1 MGLGHAARLKAATRV
16 DLAWFPTR
24 GFLSCFLL
32 EFLVKLF
39 RIRVVASVYLGLRFF
54 FFVLGLLVKVL
65 RYVCYRLP
73 LLLFVYLYCISSLP
87 FFKVLRAKRGM
98 GRKLIV
104 PV

>member
-39 RIRVVASVYLGLRFF
+39 RIRVVARVYLGLRFF

-65 RYVCYRLP
+65 RYVCYRLS
-73 LLLFVYLYCISSLP
+73 LLLFIYLSYFFSP
-87 FFKVLRAKRGM
+87 FFLRYCERNVIWEGS
-98 GRKLIV
+98 
-104 PV
+104 